1 MVKQIVTLVTSHLGV
16 GYHQAAIPILV
27 TTRQGK
33 KKKKVEDV
41 QEALKP
47 GPLMMTMSF
56 NFMKVSIIYLSPSWI
71 YLGDW

>member
-1 MVKQIVTLVTSHLGV
+1 MVKQIVTLVTRHLGV
-16 GYHQAAIPILV
+16 GHQAPIPILV

-56 NFMKVSIIYLSPSWI
+56 NFVKVSIIYLSPSWI
-71 YLGDW
+71 YLGD

>member
-1 MVKQIVTLVTSHLGV
+1 MVKQIVTLVTRHLGV
-16 GYHQAAIPILV
+16 GHQAPIPILV

-47 GPLMMTMSF
+47 GPLMMMMIV
-56 NFMKVSIIYLSPSWI
+56 NIMKMSIIYLSSSKI
-71 YLGDW
+71 HLGDW

>member
-1 MVKQIVTLVTSHLGV
+1 MVKQIVTLVTRHLGV
-16 GYHQAAIPILV
+16 GRQAPIPILV

-47 GPLMMTMSF
+47 GPLMMILK
-56 NFMKVSIIYLSPSWI
+56 FMKVSIIYLSPSWI
-71 YLGDW
+71 YLGD